1 MMFNILEKFIMLPN
15 FLGIGTQR
23 SGSTWLYQNLKKHP
37 DLYFP
42 SFQKELHYF
51 DARESTLSK
60 SLLQRL
66 FLVQDPRPSWLKSAN
81 SWRDRIFKEKVQ
93 ESVLQL
99 NLIKAFQYTTE
110 YLTYDSDVLY
120 SSVFELSRQK
130 LAGEITPS
138 YSTLEKESV
147 GYVHQIIPDLKVIF
161 FMRNPIQRAW
171 SHALKD
177 IRKTQSEKLNDIS
190 DEEFIVKFE
199 SRGSCLRGNYLRTLK
214 NWKSYYPD
222 KQFLVCFFEE
232 ISEAPDD
239 LISRI
244 CNFLGI
250 RILPDYFNSIIRD
263 KVNSRQQRYD
273 GEIPPHLAKY
283 LAKMYFNQIEK
294 LEKQFG
300 GYTTNWLEYAN
311 KLLES

>member
-1 MMFNILEKFIMLPN
+1 MSPSQEKFIMLPN

-23 SGSTWLYQNLKKHP
+23 SGSTWLYENLKKHP

-42 SFQKELHYF
+42 PFQKELHYF

-66 FLVQDPRPSWLKSAN
+66 FLLQDTRPSWLKSAN
-81 SWRDRIFKEKVQ
+81 GWRDKIFKEKVR

-99 NLIKAFQYTTE
+99 NLIKTFQYTTE
-110 YLTYDSDVLY
+110 YLTYNSDVLY
-120 SSVFELSRQK
+120 SSAFELGHQK

-147 GYVHQIIPDLKVIF
+147 GYIHQTIPDLKIIF
-161 FMRNPIQRAW
+161 LMRNPIQRAW

-190 DEEFIVKFE
+190 DEEFIVEFE
-199 SRGSCLRGNYLRTLK
+199 SRGSRLRGNYLRTLE
-214 NWKSYYPD
+214 NWKFHYPD
-222 KQFLVCFFEE
+222 KQFLICFFEE
-232 ISEAPDD
+232 ISEAPDV

-244 CNFLGI
+244 CNFLDI
-250 RILPDYFNSIIRD
+250 RILPDCSNSIIRD

-273 GEIPPHLAKY
+273 GEIPHHLAMY
-283 LAKMYFNQIEK
+283 LAKMYFDQINK
-294 LEKQFG
+294 LERQFG
-300 GYTTNWLEYAN
+300 RYTTNWLEYAS
-311 KLLES
+311 KL